1 MKIKQIVLENIR
13 SYEFQEINFSEG
25 STLLSGDIG
34 SGKTSVLLAIE
45 FALFGL
51 QPGQRGSALLRNG
64 KNEGKV
70 KITFDVDGE
79 EIIIERTL
87 KKGKTISQDYCS
99 IIINGEK
106 KELAVTELKGKILEI
121 LSYPQEFAKK
131 QNVLYTF
138 TVYTPQEE
146 MKQIILED
154 SETRINTLRHVF
166 GIDKYKTILENV
178 SILTT
183 KMREEKRLKEG
194 MTANLEQNKF
204 NLINKENELEEKQ
217 LNLVSVEKEL
227 FEKTEVRKVIQEEKE
242 VIAKKIEERNKLI
255 QEIEKTKI
263 MIINKDETVFSNNKT
278 ILQIKNQIAELQS
291 VKFDESMINQLE
303 QKILLNKTEEN
314 KLNQLILEINSKINS
329 FLLKSE
335 ENKKIEK
342 KISSL
347 EICPTCLQNVD
358 AVYKAN
364 VLNKI
369 HSDDFEAANQIKNL
383 ETEKNNFNNK
393 LKEIKTEIFSEERQL
408 TDLKILR
415 MKLQDIQEKQMQ
427 VQNIEKSNILLEK
440 DIEIL
445 KQHVD
450 LLANSVINLVRFA
463 NALEIKQKELDDA
476 LRQERFAEIK
486 VAELKKEIEVFS
498 WNINELKKEI
508 LKAEK
513 IRLELNYINELEN
526 WLSKQFTSLISLI
539 EKNVMIKL
547 KTEFS
552 KLFAEWFYTLV
563 SDTFRVHLSDDFTPI
578 IEQQDYEIEYAYLSG
593 GERTAIALA
602 YRLAL
607 NQVINSLLSK
617 IKTRDLVILD
627 EPTDGFSEQQLD
639 KMRDVLQQLNIKQL
653 IIVSHEQKIEG
664 FVENVIKFKKENGI
678 TQVSIPNGNLTQN
691 TVSKNL

>member
-1 MKIKQIVLENIR
+1 MKIKQIILDNIR
-13 SYEFQEINFSEG
+13 SYDHQEINFAEG

-70 KITFDVDGE
+70 KIIFDVDGS
-79 EIIIERTL
+79 EIIIERNL

-99 IIINGEK
+99 ITANGET
-106 KELAVTELKGKILEI
+106 KELAVTELKSKVLEI
-121 LSYPQEFAKK
+121 LNYPSELAKK
-131 QNVLYTF
+131 QNMLYTF

-183 KMREEKRLKEG
+183 KLREEKRMKEG
-194 MTANLEQNKF
+194 MTANLEQNKL
-204 NLINKENELEEKQ
+204 NLVNKENQ
-217 LNLVSVEKEL
+217 LNEKKLKLLSAEKEL
-227 FEKTEVRKVIQEEKE
+227 LEKIETRKKIQIEKE
-242 VIAKKIEERNKLI
+242 EVSKKIEERNKLM
-255 QEIEKTKI
+255 QEIEKTKL
-263 MIINKDETVFSNNKT
+263 MVINKNESIFFNNKT
-278 ILQIKNQIAELQS
+278 ISEIQSQIAELQNI
-291 VKFDESMINQLE
+291 KFDESAIKETE
-303 QKILLNKTEEN
+303 QKIFKGKSEEI
-314 KLNQLILEINSKINS
+314 KLNQVSIEINSKINS
-329 FLLKSE
+329 FLLKIE

-364 VLNKI
+364 VLNKFDADNSEI
-369 HSDDFEAANQIKNL
+369 NGQLQSLDLEKKDIIEKIAKIKS
-383 ETEKNNFNNK
+383 
-393 LKEIKTEIFSEERQL
+393 EIFSEERKL

-415 MKLQDIQEKQMQ
+415 MKLQEIKEKQNQ
-427 VQNIEKSNILLEK
+427 IQNIEKSNMLLEK
-440 DIEIL
+440 DVELL
-445 KQHVD
+445 KQHLD
-450 LLANSVINLVRFA
+450 LLANSVLSLTRFVNL
-463 NALEIKQKELDDA
+463 LEIKQNELDDS
-476 LRQERFAEIK
+476 LRKERIADIT
-486 VAELKKEIEVFS
+486 VAELRREIEVFS
-498 WNINELKKEI
+498 KQIEELKIGIEET
-508 LKAEK
+508 EK
-513 IRLELNYINELEN
+513 IKLQLNYISELEN
-526 WLSKQFTSLISLI
+526 WLSKQFVSLISLI
-539 EKNVMIKL
+539 EKNVMMKL

-552 KLFAEWFYTLV
+552 KVFADWFYTLV
-563 SDTFRVHLSDDFTPI
+563 SDNFNVKLSDDFTPI
-578 IEQQDYEIEYAYLSG
+578 VEQNDFEIDYAHLSG

-639 KMRDVLQQLNIKQL
+639 KMRDVLQQLNVKQL
-653 IIVSHEQKIEG
+653 IIVSHEQKMEG
-664 FVENVIKFKKENGI
+664 FVSNIIKFKKENGI
-678 TQVSIPNGNLTQN
+678 TNVSSINSNA
-691 TVSKNL
+691 V

>member
-70 KITFDVDGE
+70 KITFDVDGD

-242 VIAKKIEERNKLI
+242 GIAKKIEERNKLI

-393 LKEIKTEIFSEERQL
+393 LKDIKTEIFSEERQL